1 MVLAR
6 VPAAVVGPNGMVRK
20 VRRRWWALS
29 HSCQDR
35 ALLRVKILL
44 LTNGGILDRVDDVV
58 YVAVQLLLV
67 QLNLGTSQLA
77 SVHGG

>member
-6 VPAAVVGPNGMVRK
+6 VPAAVVGPNGVIRK

-29 HSCQDR
+29 HSSQDR

-44 LTNGGILDRVDDVV
+44 LTNGRILDRVDDVV

-67 QLNLGTSQLA
+67 QLNLGTR
-77 SVHGG
+77 